1 MNLFRSEEHV
11 KEWSAYDPISVESIM
26 PVTDW
31 AYVLGAKVFRKRLE
45 LDYFDRMDENW
56 EDFFGRLGELGRK
69 GSFWFTN
76 TFWK

>member
-1 MNLFRSEEHV
+1 MPVADWAYALGANLFR
-11 KEWSAYDPISVESIM
+11 
-26 PVTDW
+26 
-31 AYVLGAKVFRKRLE
+31 RRLE

-56 EDFFGRLGELGRK
+56 EDFFGRQGELRRK